1 MKKHHINTIPTTRKS
16 HTDQGFMNFALLEL
30 RDVDLP
36 PTVKG
41 DVMPPTYEECVQAHT
56 QAEVEYASSA
66 MDRYTQVGYAV
77 EAFILSML
85 NGHVVQGNTMAQQLR
100 GMRKQAQVQAKGRA
114 QVRVPTYKQVEQAMC
129 LALDNN
135 NEQDAEFCMWL
146 AEGLT
151 TS

>member
-1 MKKHHINTIPTTRKS
+1 MNKLIINTIPTTRKN
-16 HTDQGFMNFALLEL
+16 HTDQGFANYALLEL

-56 QAEVEYASSA
+56 QAEVEYASGA

-77 EAFILSML
+77 EGFILSML
-85 NGHVVQGNTMAQQLR
+85 NGHVVQGSTMAQQVR
-100 GMRKQAQVQAKGRA
+100 GMRKAAQVQANGRA

-135 NEQDAEFCMWL
+135 MVQDAEFCMWL
-146 AEGLT
+146 AEGLIN
-151 TS
+151 S